1 MAVVAEE
8 LARALVYEQQ
18 IVAVTIADESIRASL
33 GHPEA
38 ITHLVVEQDLRG
50 IPRAVAPGDKPV
62 QVETA
67 GAQGTVAVDPSRG
80 RVRVIHMRR
89 RAVEAFASQLPLL
102 SSRRQVGMSLAR
114 GRSLDPRQWNALL
127 HRPSPSP
134 IPPARA

>member
-67 GAQGTVAVDPSRG
+67 GAQGTVPVDPSRG

-89 RAVEAFASQLPLL
+89 RAVEASASQLP
-102 SSRRQVGMSLAR
+102 
-114 GRSLDPRQWNALL
+114 
-127 HRPSPSP
+127 P
-134 IPPARA
+134 IRDRKRDV